1 MHTSILSGK
10 SFHLSSL
17 PVSVVKYRELNLVVI
32 GLPKYSFDDQKLTG
46 YLGFSGEGDWPC

>member
-32 GLPKYSFDDQKLTG
+32 GLPEYSFDDQKLTG